1 MPHREGVAIQEEE
14 EVVRYD
20 ALSWVTPT
28 EDMNWT
34 MRMIGQSTRKSLT
47 TMLGT
52 RKSLTTILGYR
63 ERRRPPLIL
72 LTGAL
77 ALAPLASMVGVTGS
91 AYAAHT
97 TSAASDTTPC
107 ATTPLGAATPF
118 NVFVTGDASLQ
129 GSDSEGALAV
139 GGNATLRDY
148 SVGATLPTSNG
159 TRNVLVVGGN
169 LTFTNGAVQNGNAVY
184 GGKGTLTNVTF
195 PQGGSAQQGSVLDF
209 GAATTQLRGLST
221 YYATLTTNG
230 TTSVQNSAL
239 TLSGSSTTLN
249 VFTVSGSAV
258 AGARSVTINAP
269 ASSTV
274 LVNIDGTTGGF
285 TNANFTL
292 TGVDASHVLYNFYQ
306 ATALTL
312 QNVAIQGSILAPSA
326 AIDFTAGVITGTLV
340 GASLNSGGQANSGQA
355 NSGQS
360 NTGPFTGCLPTPS
373 QSESGSGSGPTPQQC
388 KPGHG
393 YGDKNHCHSGPPGH
407 Q

>member
-1 MPHREGVAIQEEE
+1 
-14 EVVRYD
+14 
-20 ALSWVTPT
+20 
-28 EDMNWT
+28 
-34 MRMIGQSTRKSLT
+34 
-47 TMLGT
+47 MLG
-52 RKSLTTILGYR
+52 YNVQ
-63 ERRRPPLIL
+63 RRSPLIL

-77 ALAPLASMVGVTGS
+77 ALAPLAAAVGGAGS
-91 AYAAHT
+91 AYAAHAPHT
-97 TSAASDTTPC
+97 ASDTTAC
-107 ATTPLGAATPF
+107 AAAPLGAATPF
-118 NVFVTGDASLQ
+118 NVFVTGDAYLQ

-139 GGNATLRDY
+139 GGNATLRNY
-148 SVGATLPTSNG
+148 SVGATLPNSNG

-169 LTFTNGAVQNGNAVY
+169 LTFTSGAIQNGNAVY
-184 GGKGTLTNVTF
+184 GDVGMLTNVIF

-221 YYATLTTNG
+221 YYATLATNG
-230 TTSVQNSAL
+230 TTSVQNGAL

-249 VFTVSGSAV
+249 IFTVSGSAV
-258 AGARSVTINAP
+258 AGARNVTINAP

-292 TGVDASHVLYNFYQ
+292 NGVDASHVLYNFYQ

-312 QNVAIQGSILAPSA
+312 QKAPIQGSILAPSA

-355 NSGQS
+355 NSGQANSGQANSGQS
-360 NTGPFTGCLPTPS
+360 NTGPFTGCLPAPS
-373 QSESGSGSGPTPQQC
+373 QSGSESGSGPTPQQC

-393 YGDKNHCHSGPPGH
+393 YGDKNHCHNGPPGH

>member
-1 MPHREGVAIQEEE
+1 
-14 EVVRYD
+14 
-20 ALSWVTPT
+20 
-28 EDMNWT
+28 
-34 MRMIGQSTRKSLT
+34 
-47 TMLGT
+47 ML
-52 RKSLTTILGYR
+52 RR
-63 ERRRPPLIL
+63 QVRRRPALLL
-72 LTGAL
+72 LTGAM
-77 ALAPLASMVGVTGS
+77 ALAPLASVVAGTGS
-91 AYAAHT
+91 ANAAHKPHKPDTAT
-97 TSAASDTTPC
+97 TTTATTC
-107 ATTPLGAATPF
+107 APTPLGAATPF
-118 NVFVTGDASLQ
+118 NVFVTGDAALQ

-148 SVGATLPTSNG
+148 SVGATLPNSNG

-184 GGKGTLTNVTF
+184 GGVGMLTNVTF
-195 PQGGSAQQGSVLDF
+195 PQGGKAQQGSVLDF

-221 YYATLTTNG
+221 YYATLATNG
-230 TTSVQNSAL
+230 TTSVQNGAL

-292 TGVDASHVLYNFYQ
+292 NGVDASHVLYNFPQ
-306 ATALTL
+306 ATTLTL

-326 AIDFTAGVITGTLV
+326 AIDFTAGVINGTLV

-355 NSGQS
+355 NSGQANSGQANSGQANSGQS
-360 NTGPFTGCLPTPS
+360 NTGPFTGCLPAPT
-373 QSESGSGSGPTPQQC
+373 QSGNGSGSGPAPQPC
-388 KPGHG
+388 KPGNG
-393 YGDKNHCHSGPPGH
+393 YGDKNHPHCGPPGH
-407 Q
+407 K